1 MEKEREALDSYR
13 AFLQSIPLAK
23 YRETL
28 KDVKWV
34 EQDLYP
40 EMLPLASI
48 YRNYW
53 HNQNFLDFESWFEQF
68 WNELHSNPL
77 SLAAVKSFKKY
88 YFDKDNDGWFKLGFK
103 ARMYRTWV
111 SVLTQIDFY
120 YVFKYVCAK
129 KGYDITFEANA
140 TLDRKGIDLRIGELD
155 FGISKVSQRKEARSG
170 GSGRVIVLP
179 YAVFDISDFSRKSN
193 SARVSPASRMAYRKS
208 IEAFNKYFI
217 QLSNGFV
224 VFKEEYII
232 PIIENIRNPDSIKA
246 SVKKIGEELSGES

>member
-13 AFLQSIPLAK
+13 AFLESIPLAK

-48 YRNYW
+48 FDNYW

-68 WNELHSNPL
+68 WGELHDNPL
-77 SLAAVKSFKKY
+77 SRSVVENFKKY

-120 YVFKYVCAK
+120 YVFNYVCAK
-129 KGYDITFEANA
+129 KQCDITFEANA
-140 TLDRKGIDLRIGELD
+140 TLDKKGIDLRIGGLD

-179 YAVFDISDFSRKSN
+179 YAVFDLSDFIRKSN
-193 SARVSPASRMAYRKS
+193 STRVAPSNRIAYRKS
-208 IEAFNKYFI
+208 VQAFNKYFI

-224 VFKEEYII
+224 VFNEEYMI
-232 PIIENIRNPDSIKA
+232 PIIENLGNPDGIKNA
-246 SVKKIGEELSGES
+246 VKKIGQELSGES